1 MLAIAEINGKAH
13 SLMLRF
19 LLAGSDTLHPR
30 SRSMSASN
38 RFVWTRSRVIP
49 KYAVAVLSVAAA
61 LIISQWPALHLETA
75 PVSLFFCAVMISAWF
90 GGFRPGLFATV
101 LCALAFY
108 YYFLV
113 PMHTL
118 AAKPEEMPRLIVFTG
133 SALVVGVL
141 SAAQRSATESLRVA
155 RDDLLGTLQE
165 LQKTNEALQA
175 ESHERKQ
182 AEERLRRSESYL
194 AEAQRLS
201 HTGSW
206 ASVPAL
212 NEIKYLSEECYR
224 VLGFDPDDGLPRY
237 EEFFKRIYFEDQA
250 KVATAVE
257 RAGREKVEFE
267 LDYRIVHPDGQIRD
281 IHVLGNPVLD
291 SSGRL
296 VEFVGTVMDV
306 TARKRAEQERE
317 KLRQA
322 QADLARASRV
332 TTMGELSASLA
343 HEIKQPIAAAITD
356 ANTCVRWL
364 TRDQPDLEEARAAAL
379 RVVKDA
385 TRASEIVSHVR
396 LLFKKGSSQREPVD
410 VNGIIREM
418 IVLLHNETTRYS
430 IMVQTRL
437 AEDLPKIM
445 GDRVQLQQVMMNLI
459 LNSVEAMRDVDG
471 ARELTI
477 KSEPAENGN
486 IMISVSDTG
495 VGLPTQEMDQLFNAF
510 FTTKDHGT
518 GMGLSISRSI
528 IESHEGRLWAAG
540 NSPRGA
546 NFYFTLPASVEAH
559 E

>member
-1 MLAIAEINGKAH
+1 MLYITEINGKAH

-38 RFVWTRSRVIP
+38 RFAWTRSRVIP
-49 KYAVAVLSVAAA
+49 KYAVPVLSVAAA
-61 LIISQWPALHLETA
+61 LVISQWPVLHLETA

-101 LCALAFY
+101 LSALAFY

-118 AAKPEEMPRLIVFTG
+118 AAKPDEIPRLIVFTG

-141 SAAQRSATESLRVA
+141 SAAQRSATESLRGA

-175 ESHERKQ
+175 ESRERKQ
-182 AEERLRRSESYL
+182 AEEKLRRSESYL

-206 ASVPAL
+206 ASVPTL

-224 VLGFDPDDGLPRY
+224 VLGFDPDDGLPQY

-250 KVATAVE
+250 KVAAAVE
-257 RAGREKVEFE
+257 TAGREKVDFE
-267 LDYRIVHPDGQIRD
+267 LDYRIVHPSGQIRD

-322 QADLARASRV
+322 QADLARTSRV

-364 TRDQPDLEEARAAAL
+364 MRDHPDLEEARAAAL

-410 VNGIIREM
+410 VNEIIREM
-418 IVLLHNETTRYS
+418 IVLLHNETMRYS
-430 IMVQTRL
+430 IVVQTRL
-437 AEDLPKIM
+437 AENLPKIM

-459 LNSVEAMRDVDG
+459 LNSIEAMRDVKG
-471 ARELTI
+471 ARELAI
-477 KSEPAENGN
+477 KSEPAENGK

-495 VGLPTQEMDQLFNAF
+495 VGLPTQAMDQLFNAF

-528 IESHEGRLWAAG
+528 VESHEGRIWAAG

>member
-1 MLAIAEINGKAH
+1 M
-13 SLMLRF
+13 
-19 LLAGSDTLHPR
+19 P
-30 SRSMSASN
+30 ASN
-38 RFVWTRSRVIP
+38 RFVWTTSRVIP
-49 KYAVAVLSVAAA
+49 KYAIAVLSVAAA

-101 LCALAFY
+101 LCTLAFY

-141 SAAQRSATESLRVA
+141 SAAQRSATESLRGA

-182 AEERLRRSESYL
+182 AEEKLRRSESYL

-206 ASVPAL
+206 ASVPTL

-224 VLGFDPDDGLPRY
+224 VLGFDPNDGLPRY
-237 EEFFKRIYFEDQA
+237 QEFFERIYFEDQG
-250 KVATAVE
+250 KVTTAVE
-257 RAGREKVEFE
+257 TAGREKVEFE

-296 VEFVGTVMDV
+296 VEFIGTVMDV

-410 VNGIIREM
+410 VNEIIREM
-418 IVLLHNETTRYS
+418 IILLHNETTRYY
-430 IMVQTRL
+430 IVVQTKL
-437 AEDLPKIM
+437 AEGLPKIM

-459 LNSVEAMRDVDG
+459 LNSIEAMRDVDG

-477 KSEPAENGN
+477 KSEPAENGK

-528 IESHEGRLWAAG
+528 VESHEGRLWAAG

-546 NFYFTLPASVEAH
+546 NFYFTLPASVEGH